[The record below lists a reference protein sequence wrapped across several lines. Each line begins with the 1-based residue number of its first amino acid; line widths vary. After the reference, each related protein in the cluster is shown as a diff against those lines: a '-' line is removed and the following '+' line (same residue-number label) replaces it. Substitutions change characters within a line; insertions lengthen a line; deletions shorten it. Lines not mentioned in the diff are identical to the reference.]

1 MQDAA
6 SWLPGNNPYWYQ
18 VKDIRK
24 TNSTQL
30 WMVGCSFANGNGVD
44 PELRYGQLLAHNLD
58 LPVSWLT
65 LGGTSIDWAADQI
78 IRADIRPGDLVVWG
92 ITGVNRRA
100 WFDNHG
106 NMYRLGA
113 GAELIPGFFS
123 STIGK
128 IDRNVQAPYLID
140 LLTDR
145 SNVYH
150 AVRSIMQIVEFSKK
164 FNFDLAMIA
173 HLELSLP
180 EDSDIL
186 EEFLL
191 QTDGYISIP
200 KQKYMDFGSDNYH
213 PGPAQHQSWAD
224 HILNYLKR

>member
-1 MQDAA
+1 VQGSA
-6 SWLPGNNPYWYQ
+6 SWLPVNNPYWYQ
-18 VKDIRK
+18 VKDTRK
-24 TNSTQL
+24 TKNKQL
-30 WMVGCSFANGNGVD
+30 WMAGCSFANGNGVSAD
-44 PELRYGQLLAHNLD
+44 SRYGQIIAD
-58 LPVSWLT
+58 AFELPVSWLT

-78 IRADIRPGDLVVWG
+78 IRANILPGDLVVWG

-100 WFDNHG
+100 WFDDNG

-150 AVRSIMQIVEFSKK
+150 AIRSIMQVIELSKK
-164 FNFDLAMIA
+164 LKFDLVMIA
-173 HLELSLP
+173 HTELSLP
-180 EDSDIL
+180 ADNDML

-191 QTDGYISIP
+191 ETDGYVAIP
-200 KQKYMDFGSDNYH
+200 KQKYVDLGNDNYH
-213 PGPAQHQSWAD
+213 PGPVQHQLWAD
-224 HILNYLKR
+224 HILKHLKR